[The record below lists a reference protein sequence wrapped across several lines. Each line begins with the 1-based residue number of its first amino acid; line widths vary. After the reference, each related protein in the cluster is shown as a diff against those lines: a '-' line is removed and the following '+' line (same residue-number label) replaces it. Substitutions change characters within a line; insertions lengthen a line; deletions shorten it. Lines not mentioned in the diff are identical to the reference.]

1 MKKAI
6 FILVSL
12 CLITSCK
19 KSDAGN
25 NQTDGDNSE
34 DNIRLERAATTNPN
48 LPTPPIN
55 PLEKGEEELKLSD
68 KFQNDQLI
76 LPELDSVKD
85 VKIQ

>member
-1 MKKAI
+1 MKKII

-12 CLITSCK
+12 CLVASCK
-19 KSDAGN
+19 KNDAGN
-25 NQTDGDNSE
+25 NPTEGDNRE

-55 PLEKGEEELKLSD
+55 PLDKGEELKLSD

-76 LPELDSVKD
+76 LPELDSIKD
-85 VKIQ
+85 MEIQ

>member
-25 NQTDGDNSE
+25 NPTDGDNRE

-55 PLEKGEEELKLSD
+55 PLDKGEELKLFD

-76 LPELDSVKD
+76 RPELDSIKD
-85 VKIQ
+85 MEIQ